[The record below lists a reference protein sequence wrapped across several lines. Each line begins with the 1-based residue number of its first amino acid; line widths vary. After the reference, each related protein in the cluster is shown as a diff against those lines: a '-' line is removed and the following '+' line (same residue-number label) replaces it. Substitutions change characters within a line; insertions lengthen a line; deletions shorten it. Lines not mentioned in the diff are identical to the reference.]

1 MTVFHLRPVSWPAIA
16 VAALA
21 LGGCGLKLDAAR
33 QVPTPQGT
41 FEEELHDAYL
51 ELSQSEYGEADYF
64 DSDVFANRALTL
76 SRGEGVAPE
85 EIAARALPGD
95 SVADLTEARGRLAAA
110 LDGPERTAAPRAV
123 ARAQAMFDCW
133 IQEQEE
139 NFQPDHISRC
149 RDGFV
154 SAMAEAEAMAA
165 PPPPPPPPP
174 PEPEPSAPRA
184 YELFFDFDSAVLT
197 EAARTVIGAILD
209 GWADKPDTLSVA
221 GHADRSGPDSY
232 NLGLSNQRAASVGDA
247 LVAGGVEPERLNVT
261 GRGEAKPA
269 VPTPDGMHEPLNR
282 RVTIDVEAVDAE

>member
-1 MTVFHLRPVSWPAIA
+1 MTVFDLRPVSWPAIA

-33 QVPTPQGT
+33 QAPTPQGT
-41 FEEELHDAYL
+41 FEGALHDAYL
-51 ELSQSEYGEADYF
+51 ELSQSEYGEGDHF
-64 DSDVFANRALTL
+64 DSDAFANRALTL

-85 EIAARALPGD
+85 EIAARALPDD

-110 LDGPERTAAPRAV
+110 LDGPARTVAPRAV

-133 IQEQEE
+133 MQEQEE
-139 NFQPDHISRC
+139 NFQSDDISRC
-149 RDGFV
+149 RGGFE

-174 PEPEPSAPRA
+174 APEPPAPRA

-197 EAARTVIGAILD
+197 EAARAVIGAILD
-209 GWADKPDTLSVA
+209 DWADKPDTLSVA
-221 GHADRSGPDSY
+221 GHADRSGSDSY
-232 NLGLSNQRAASVGDA
+232 NLGLSNRRAASVGDA
-247 LVAGGVEPERLNVT
+247 LVEGGVEPERLKVT
-261 GRGEAKPA
+261 GRGEADP
-269 VPTPDGMHEPLNR
+269 VVSTPDGMREPLNR